1 MVERK
6 TFRVKSFPNISYNRD
21 MQKPKT
27 ILALDDDGDILKIL
41 ERILKNAGFN
51 LILAQTPEEARKL
64 MAEHLPNLVITDLNM
79 EPENG
84 QSFIRSIRKNRQY
97 DDIPIIVLS
106 AVNEFAS
113 VKDVMSLGINDY
125 VIKPIQT
132 QTILRKVKKALLHQ
146 DFLKWDKIPQSQA
159 VVEIKIDAE
168 IISLDEEG
176 MEIKGPFKLAGNRKI
191 HVESDVINGHL
202 NVSSKMKTYVSAGVF
217 INEIDRK
224 NS

>member
-1 MVERK
+1 
-6 TFRVKSFPNISYNRD
+6 
-21 MQKPKT
+21 MQKSKT
-27 ILALDDDGDILKIL
+27 ILALDDDSDILKIL

-64 MAEHLPNLVITDLNM
+64 MKEHLPNLVITDLNM
-79 EPENG
+79 LPENG

-106 AVNEFAS
+106 AVNEFSS
-113 VKDVMSLGINDY
+113 VKEVMSLGITDY
-125 VIKPIQT
+125 VIKPIQS

-146 DFLKWDKIPQSQA
+146 DFLKWDKVPPSQA
-159 VVEIKIDAE
+159 IVTIKLDAE
-168 IISLDEEG
+168 IISLDTEG
-176 MEIKGPFKLAGNRKI
+176 LEVRGPFKLAGGKKI
-191 HVESDVINGHL
+191 DIESDAINGNL
-202 NVSSKMKTYVSAGVF
+202 NVSSKMKTYVSAGIF

>member
-1 MVERK
+1 MVKGK
-6 TFRVKSFPNISYNRD
+6 TFRVKSFPSISYNRD

-51 LILAQTPEEARKL
+51 PILAQTPEEARKL
-64 MAEHLPNLVITDLNM
+64 MAEHLPNLVVTDLNM

-84 QSFIRSIRKNRQY
+84 QSFIRSIRKNRLY

-132 QTILRKVKKALLHQ
+132 QTILRKLKKALLHQ

-176 MEIKGPFKLAGNRKI
+176 MEIKGPFKLAGNKKI
-191 HVESDVINGHL
+191 HVESDAINGHL
-202 NVSSKMKTYVSAGVF
+202 SVSSKMKTYVSAGVF